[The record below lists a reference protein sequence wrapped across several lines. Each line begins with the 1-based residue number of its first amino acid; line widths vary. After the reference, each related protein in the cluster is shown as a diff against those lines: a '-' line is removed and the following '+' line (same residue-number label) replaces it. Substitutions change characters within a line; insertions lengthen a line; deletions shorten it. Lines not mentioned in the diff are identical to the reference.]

1 MIMAQRNSSSTPAEP
16 RPSYRRRQAKARST
30 VAATKEAEV
39 RKVVGLPVT
48 NRHAAGIAIGSWS
61 HGVCVDTDASARREF
76 GAHTDGVH
84 AVVALLHEQPVTTVA
99 MESTGV
105 YWIPRS
111 ELLEAEGF
119 AVLLVDPSYT
129 KQVRGRPKS
138 DRLDCPWI
146 YRLHSVGLLAAAF
159 RPDEKTCQWRSY
171 LRQRANLV
179 RYAGQHTQHRQK
191 ALEQMKLK
199 LTEIIR
205 EIMGRT
211 GERILPA
218 ILRGVRDPQTLAKLR
233 HEKCKASEEEIA
245 QALTGTY
252 REEHRFALRQAYQ
265 AWQFYRNQRD
275 QIDVHIEP
283 HLTRMKTDRAL
294 PALKPRSHPKS
305 YCPNEPRF
313 DVRTALYYVVGIDL
327 TEIEGIAE
335 MTAVTI
341 ISELGPDVSKC
352 ATVKHFCRWLGLCPQ
367 ITKTGGRIRS
377 SGTRPGVNRVA
388 VAFRMAVTGLDAS
401 KGALAAYLRHKKAP
415 LGAPK
420 AITATAH
427 KLARL
432 VYMALKHG
440 LTYVRQTPEESQA
453 NVREQQRKSLKQKA
467 SQLGVTIVEQPS
479 APTAGTE

>member
-1 MIMAQRNSSSTPAEP
+1 MAKRNSSSTQAEQ
-16 RPSYRRRQAKARST
+16 RTSYRRRQAKARSK

-48 NRHAAGIAIGSWS
+48 NLHAAGIDIGSWS
-61 HGVCVDTDASARREF
+61 HWVCVGTDASALREF
-76 GAHTDGVH
+76 AAHTDGLH
-84 AVVALLHEQPVTTVA
+84 AVVAFLHEQQVTTVA

-105 YWIPRS
+105 YWIPLY

-119 AVLLVDPSYT
+119 EVLLVDPSYT

-138 DRLDCPWI
+138 DRLDCQWI

-159 RPDEKTCQWRSY
+159 RPDEKTCQLRSY

-179 RYAGQHTQHRQK
+179 RYAGQHTQHMQK
-191 ALEQMKLK
+191 ALEQMNLK
-199 LTEIIR
+199 LTEIISD
-205 EIMGRT
+205 ITGRT
-211 GERILPA
+211 GERILQA
-218 ILRGVRDPQTLAKLR
+218 ILRGVRDPQKLAKLR
-233 HEKCKASEEEIA
+233 HERCKASEEEIA

-252 REEHRFALRQAYQ
+252 REEHLFALRQAYQ
-265 AWQFYRNQRD
+265 AWQFYRKQRD
-275 QIDVHIEP
+275 QIDVQIEQQ
-283 HLTRMKTDRAL
+283 LARMKQDRAL

-335 MTAVTI
+335 MTALTI
-341 ISELGPDVSKC
+341 ISELGPDVSKF
-352 ATVKHFCRWLGLCPQ
+352 ATVKHFCSWLGLCPQ
-367 ITKTGGRIRS
+367 VKKTGGRIRS

-388 VAFRMAVTGLDAS
+388 VALRMAVTGLYAS
-401 KGALAAYLRHKKAP
+401 KGALGAYLRHKKAH

-440 LTYVRQTPEESQA
+440 LTYVRQTQEDYQA
-453 NVREQQRKSLKQKA
+453 KVRDQQLKSLKKKA
-467 SQLGVTIVEQPS
+467 RHLGVTIVEQPS
-479 APTAGTE
+479 DPTAGTE